1 MAEPVSKP
9 QPEKPFCRC
18 FMGAPQMTIVDQLAE
33 QRIQEAYAE
42 GAFEDLPG
50 AGKPLPEEDL
60 SMVPAHLRAGYKL
73 LKNAGFVP
81 PELEAAKT
89 LREAE
94 DLLEQITDPGQRQAE
109 LKRLRAMETSLRE
122 RRGQGLNPQAQLQYQ
137 DQLATAFAK
146 QHD

>member
-1 MAEPVSKP
+1 
-9 QPEKPFCRC
+9 
-18 FMGAPQMTIVDQLAE
+18 
-33 QRIQEAYAE
+33 
-42 GAFEDLPG
+42 
-50 AGKPLPEEDL
+50 
-60 SMVPAHLRAGYKL
+60 MVPAHLRAGYKL